1 MEKARLVL
9 DSPFHP
15 LAVSPFQFFEFPNPK
30 SQIPPTFHAIIAAKR
45 RARRATLNAEN
56 LPKVYDPKE
65 TESRWYRFWEENDL
79 FHAVIDESRRP
90 FTIVIPPPNVTGS
103 LHMGHALNNTL
114 QDVLIRFNRMRGN
127 VALWVPGTDH
137 AGIATQNKVEQQ
149 LEAEGLTRHDI
160 GREKFIERVWAWK
173 EEYGSTIIGQ
183 LKRLGCSC
191 DWSRERFTMDE
202 GYSRAVREVFV
213 RLYRDGLIYKGHRLI
228 NWCPRCH
235 TALSDIEVEH
245 HDVAGKLWH
254 IRYKIEGTDEYL
266 VIATTRPETLLGD
279 TAVAVHPDD
288 SRYSHL
294 VGKYAVLPLVGRK
307 LRIIADEYVNQEFG
321 TGALK
326 VTPAHDPND
335 FDLGIKHGLEQ
346 INILNDDGT
355 INANGGVYQGLD
367 TLSARARVE
376 ADLEKQGLLEG
387 VEEHAHSVG
396 HCYRCQTVIE
406 PYLSDQ
412 WFVDMKPLA
421 GPAVDAVRE
430 GRVKF
435 APPKWE
441 RLYFD
446 WMGEIRDWC
455 ISRQIWWGHQIPAW
469 YCGECG
475 EINVAREAPEACA
488 KCGSTALTQET
499 DVLDTWFSSAL
510 WPFAVLGWPDDT
522 PELRYF
528 YPTSVLSTARDILY
542 LWVARMIMTG
552 LKFPGDVPFHT
563 VIIHPT
569 VLNSEGKR
577 MSKSLGTGVD
587 PLGLID
593 TYGTDAT
600 RFGLMVQVT
609 PLQDMR
615 FTEDKLAMSRNFA
628 NKIWNASRFVMM
640 NLGDWQEGEPPSLE
654 TLEDRW
660 ILSRGQELTGE
671 VTAALAG
678 YNFSE
683 ASRLLYDFFWGEFC
697 DWYLELVKGRLGEG
711 VQGDTARWVLAKTL
725 DATLRLLHPFMPF
738 ITEEIWQN
746 LPLRREQDG
755 PKSIM
760 LAAWPEVVAG
770 LIDEGAELEMG
781 FLQDVITGVR
791 AIRAA
796 FGLSPRLEVDVLI
809 SVDEAKAGLVQRN
822 SRLVS
827 GLVNARKVEV
837 GTGIARPAGAAAQV
851 IAGGTVFVPLVGVID
866 VEKERAR
873 LTKEL
878 ERADKE
884 LEAVARKLSNQGYLS
899 KAAPEVILKDR
910 AKREQVKGLIDKLN
924 EQLEWL

>member
-1 MEKARLVL
+1 M
-9 DSPFHP
+9 
-15 LAVSPFQFFEFPNPK
+15 
-30 SQIPPTFHAIIAAKR
+30 
-45 RARRATLNAEN
+45 
-56 LPKVYDPKE
+56 YDPKE
-65 TESRWYRFWEENDL
+65 TESRWYRFWEQNDL
-79 FHAVIDESRRP
+79 FHAEIDESRRP

-114 QDVLIRFNRMRGN
+114 QDVLIRFNRMRGS

-149 LEAEGLTRHDI
+149 LAAEGLTRHDI
-160 GREKFIERVWAWK
+160 GREKFIERVWTWK

-191 DWSRERFTMDE
+191 DWARERFTMDE

-213 RLYRDGLIYKGHRLI
+213 RLYQDGLIYKGHRLI

-245 HDVAGKLWH
+245 HDLAGKLWH
-254 IRYKIEGTDEYL
+254 IRYRIEGSDEFL

-294 VGKYAVLPLVGRK
+294 VGKNAILPLVGRK
-307 LRIIADEYVNQEFG
+307 LPIIADEYVNMEFG

-335 FDLGIKHGLEQ
+335 FDLGIKHSLEQ

-367 TLSARARVE
+367 TLSARARIE
-376 ADLEKQGLLEG
+376 ADLEKQGLLERSQ
-387 VEEHAHSVG
+387 EHAHSVG

-421 GPAVDAVRE
+421 QPAIDAVQG

-435 APPKWE
+435 APPKWA

-446 WMGEIRDWC
+446 WMGEIHDWC

-475 EINVAREAPEACA
+475 EINVARETPEACA
-488 KCGSTALTQET
+488 KCGGTSLKQET

-552 LKFPGDVPFHT
+552 LKFPGEIPFHT

-640 NLGDWQEGEPPSLE
+640 NLGDWREGEEPSVE

-660 ILSRGQELTGE
+660 LLSRGHKVVRD
-671 VTAALAG
+671 VTAALEAN
-678 YNFSE
+678 NFSE
-683 ASRLLYDFFWGEFC
+683 ASRLLYDFFWGDFC
-697 DWYLELVKGRLGEG
+697 DWYLELAKGRLYEAGEA
-711 VQGDTARWVLAKTL
+711 DTARWVLTKTL
-725 DATLRLLHPFMPF
+725 DAALRLLHPFMPF
-738 ITEEIWQN
+738 ITEEIWQK
-746 LPLRREQDG
+746 LPLRRDQAE
-755 PKSIM
+755 PRSIM
-760 LAAWPEVVAG
+760 VAAWPEVDAG
-770 LIDEGAELEMG
+770 RIDEGAETEMA
-781 FLQDVITGVR
+781 FLQEVIGAVR

-796 FGLSPRLEVDVLI
+796 FGLSPRSEVDVLV
-809 SVDEAKAGLVQRN
+809 SVDQERAALVERN

-827 GLVNARKVEV
+827 GLVNAASLEA
-837 GTGIARPAGAAAQV
+837 GSGMARPAGAAAQV
-851 IAGGTVFVPLVGVID
+851 IVGGTVFIPLAGVID
-866 VEKERAR
+866 TQKESAR

-878 ERADKE
+878 ERANKE
-884 LEAVARKLSNQGYLS
+884 LEAVSRKLSNQGYLS
-899 KAAPEVILKDR
+899 KAAPEVIEKDR
-910 AKREQVKGLIDKLN
+910 AKREQIEGLVDKLN